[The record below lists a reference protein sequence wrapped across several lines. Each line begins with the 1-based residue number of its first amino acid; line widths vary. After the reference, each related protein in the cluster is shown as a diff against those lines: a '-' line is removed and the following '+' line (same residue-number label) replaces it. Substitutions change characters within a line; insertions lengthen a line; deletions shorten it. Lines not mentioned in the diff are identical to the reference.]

1 MAALGGNLRSRSR
14 SPQGITP
21 ESEDSAPARGWQ
33 RLVVARS
40 IAYDP
45 LMTEQKRRLGR
56 DAQRD
61 RFNQRAR
68 EREQEAA
75 PKVLS
80 DDLKLDAMVKKSI
93 ADHGA

>member
-1 MAALGGNLRSRSR
+1 MQLNY
-14 SPQGITP
+14 
-21 ESEDSAPARGWQ
+21 
-33 RLVVARS
+33 VARVRLS
-40 IAYDP
+40 TDRLNNVGKGSDLSRAWQSLVLARCIAYEP
-45 LMTEQKRRLGR
+45 LMTDEKRRLGR

-75 PKVLS
+75 PKALS
-80 DDLKLDAMVKKSI
+80 DDIKLDAMVKKSI

>member
-1 MAALGGNLRSRSR
+1 M
-14 SPQGITP
+14 P
-21 ESEDSAPARGWQ
+21 
-33 RLVVARS
+33 S

-45 LMTEQKRRLGR
+45 LMTGRKPRLGR

-61 RFNQRAR
+61 RFNQKAR

-80 DDLKLDAMVKKSI
+80 DDAKVDAMVKKSI

>member
-1 MAALGGNLRSRSR
+1 
-14 SPQGITP
+14 
-21 ESEDSAPARGWQ
+21 
-33 RLVVARS
+33 
-40 IAYDP
+40 
-45 LMTEQKRRLGR
+45 MTDEKRRLGR

-75 PKVLS
+75 PKALS
-80 DDLKLDAMVKKSI
+80 DDIKLDAMVKKSI